1 MKGTTS
7 SGFSYDLPDDVM
19 NDMELFED
27 LRAMDRGDPTAM
39 VSVVQRFL
47 GDQKQALYDHL
58 RTESGRVP
66 IDRVTAEILEI
77 FGQIKNG
84 PKS

>member
-7 SGFSYDLPDDVM
+7 TGFTFELPDDVM

-39 VSVVQRFL
+39 VPVVQRL
-47 GDQKQALYDHL
+47 MGDQKQALYDHV
-58 RTESGRVP
+58 RTETGRVP

-77 FGQIKNG
+77 FALLKNG